1 MSAHGGGRDWRAY
14 SPIIGLICRI
24 VLAAVW
30 LYAGLIKLI
39 EAGGARDAI
48 IGYRIFPA
56 GWVSFLGYLLP
67 ATEVTLGL
75 LLLIGLFTRL
85 AAIVSGLLMLA
96 FVAGIASV
104 WARGYNIDCGCFG
117 GGGDITGSGRN
128 VRYTKEI
135 GRDLGL
141 ALLSAWLV
149 WRPRTLVSL
158 DRHPVPEDPA
168 A

>member
-1 MSAHGGGRDWRAY
+1 
-14 SPIIGLICRI
+14 
-24 VLAAVW
+24 
-30 LYAGLIKLI
+30 
-39 EAGGARDAI
+39 
-48 IGYRIFPA
+48 
-56 GWVSFLGYLLP
+56 
-67 ATEVTLGL
+67 VTLGL
-75 LLLIGLFTRL
+75 LLLIGLFTRV
-85 AAIVSGLLMLA
+85 AAVVSGLLMLA

-117 GGGDITGSGRN
+117 GGGDITGSGRTL
-128 VRYTKEI
+128 RYTKEI

-149 WRPRTLVSL
+149 WRPRTLFSL